1 MFKNIYFAAK
11 CPYIATDKKHVRYIT
26 KWFTEVFSKQLLDMV
41 NGKIECQE
49 NTDLIKLPER
59 YYNVVDSTIKLIR
72 KRICK
77 YMRQF

>member
-1 MFKNIYFAAK
+1 
-11 CPYIATDKKHVRYIT
+11 
-26 KWFTEVFSKQLLDMV
+26 MV